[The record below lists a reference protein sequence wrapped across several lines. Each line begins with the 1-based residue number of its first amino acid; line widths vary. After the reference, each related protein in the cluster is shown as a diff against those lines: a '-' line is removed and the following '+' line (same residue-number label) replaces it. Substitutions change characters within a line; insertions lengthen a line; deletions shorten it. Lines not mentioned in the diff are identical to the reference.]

1 MREYIL
7 VLYDNWITIKLIF
20 SDLASIKATLEET
33 VSMTVEQLLEPTKN
47 GLIPKS
53 D

>member
-1 MREYIL
+1 MDGGGGLERGE
-7 VLYDNWITIKLIF
+7 LIDKF
-20 SDLASIKATLEET
+20 LCSDLESIKATLDET
-33 VSMTVEQLLEPTKN
+33 VSQTVEQLLEPSKN